1 MEIISLIKEQIDNA
15 LKELGLANFSEEYVV
30 EIPPQDDLG
39 DFSSNISFLLAK
51 KFKKNPKVI
60 SQELSE
66 KLSKNNFF
74 TKVENVNG
82 FLNLFLSPSVYQ
94 RICSHIIS
102 HPRNYGKIDI
112 GKGKIIQFEFAS
124 VNPTGPL
131 TIAHGRQAVMGDV
144 IGNIY
149 EQTGHIVQKEM
160 YLNDAGRQ
168 IKLLARSLW
177 VRYNELLGSHYE
189 IPEDGYVGEYLI
201 ETARTLINKY
211 GDLYK
216 DKWNSEIENLF
227 MEEAVEDML
236 NKMLYTLKQL

>member
-82 FLNLFLSPSVYQ
+82 FLNL
-94 RICSHIIS
+94 
-102 HPRNYGKIDI
+102 
-112 GKGKIIQFEFAS
+112 
-124 VNPTGPL
+124 
-131 TIAHGRQAVMGDV
+131 
-144 IGNIY
+144 
-149 EQTGHIVQKEM
+149 
-160 YLNDAGRQ
+160 
-168 IKLLARSLW
+168 
-177 VRYNELLGSHYE
+177 
-189 IPEDGYVGEYLI
+189 
-201 ETARTLINKY
+201 
-211 GDLYK
+211 
-216 DKWNSEIENLF
+216 
-227 MEEAVEDML
+227 
-236 NKMLYTLKQL
+236 LKNATK